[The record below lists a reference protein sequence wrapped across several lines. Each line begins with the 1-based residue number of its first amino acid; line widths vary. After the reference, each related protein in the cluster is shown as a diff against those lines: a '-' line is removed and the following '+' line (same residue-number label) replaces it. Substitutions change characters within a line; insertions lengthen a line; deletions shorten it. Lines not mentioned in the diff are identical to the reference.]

1 MKSLF
6 HNILNELLTE
16 QENTNQEVF
25 TPEQQKF
32 LGKFAEKNSRSLG
45 ILYSTSPEGIEEF
58 ILRSG
63 EALQLTPDSFNQLLS
78 TDIIGI
84 EPLGTLRNPM
94 YTIILNIPISDVAS
108 YAGQSDTDGE
118 TGGEMPDIDMS
129 SSTSSSSGGGMTTAD
144 LETADLGGE
153 TETPEL
159 EVPSGE
165 APAEEAPAEEEE
177 TIPTGGPEESFRKD
191 GELILEH
198 SELKIYNY
206 QSILKQSAYSLKTII
221 KEQAKSPKIYS
232 AKSRVL
238 NRLPGGYVYYLER
251 IIEQMS
257 KRLHNDLE
265 KEHLVADLL
274 DNLAF
279 NFGLTP
285 NQILRSYVFY
295 KNQNKLRNILKK

>member
-25 TPEQQKF
+25 TPDQQKF
-32 LGKFAEKNSRSLG
+32 LGKFAEKNSQSLG

-63 EALQLTPDSFNQLLS
+63 EALQLTPDTFNQLLS

-94 YTIILNIPISDVAS
+94 YTVILNIPISDVTS
-108 YAGQSDTDGE
+108 YAGQSDTDTGNGDE
-118 TGGEMPDIDMS
+118 TPDIDMS
-129 SSTSSSSGGGMTTAD
+129 SSTSGGGGGGMTTAD

-153 TETPEL
+153 TETPEADL
-159 EVPSGE
+159 
-165 APAEEAPAEEEE
+165 PAEEAPAEEEE
-177 TIPTGGPEESFRKD
+177 TIPVGGPEESFRKD

-198 SELKIYNY
+198 KKLKIYNY
-206 QSILKQSAYSLKTII
+206 QSILQQSARSLKTII
-221 KEQAKSPKIYS
+221 QEQAKSPKIYS

-238 NRLPGGYVYYLER
+238 NRLPAGYVYYLER
-251 IIEQMS
+251 IIELMA

-295 KNQNKLRNILKK
+295 KNQNKLRNIVKK

>member
-25 TPEQQKF
+25 TPDQQKF
-32 LGKFAEKNSRSLG
+32 LGKFAEKNSQSLG

-63 EALQLTPDSFNQLLS
+63 EALQLTPDTFNQLLS

-94 YTIILNIPISDVAS
+94 YTVILNIPITDVAS
-108 YAGQSDTDGE
+108 YAGQSDTDTSNGNE
-118 TGGEMPDIDMS
+118 TPDIDIS
-129 SSTSSSSGGGMTTAD
+129 SSTGGGGGGGMTTAD

-153 TETPEL
+153 TETPEADL
-159 EVPSGE
+159 
-165 APAEEAPAEEEE
+165 PAEEAPAEEEE
-177 TIPTGGPEESFRKD
+177 TIPVGGPEESFRKD

-198 SELKIYNY
+198 KKLKIYNY
-206 QSILKQSAYSLKTII
+206 QSILQQSARSLKTII
-221 KEQAKSPKIYS
+221 QEQAKSPKIYS

-238 NRLPGGYVYYLER
+238 NRLPAGYVYYLER
-251 IIEQMS
+251 IIELMA

-295 KNQNKLRNILKK
+295 KNQNKLRNIVKK